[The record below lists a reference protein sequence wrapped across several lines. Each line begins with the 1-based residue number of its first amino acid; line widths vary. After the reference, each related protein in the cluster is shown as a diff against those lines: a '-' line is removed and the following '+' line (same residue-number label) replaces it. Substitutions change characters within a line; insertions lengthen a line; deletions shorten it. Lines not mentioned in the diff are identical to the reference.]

1 MIINNTN
8 SKILVLVA
16 VLIGFISFTGCG
28 DDNPVRLSP
37 DEVQGR
43 YDFTEF
49 VFDPDAA
56 ALMNANVLDTLVMDR
71 TSLLLLDGGQFALN
85 YQLIGGEESLISGDF
100 TVTESVVELKM
111 SSGSEE
117 RQNQLLLHSPLRLT
131 RNMQTSNLA
140 TMEVKTK
147 DLSLFSDR
155 YAGIPP
161 VEGEL
166 RIRLIL
172 RE

>member
-1 MIINNTN
+1 MLTNNTN
-8 SKILVLVA
+8 SKILALVA
-16 VLIGFISFTGCG
+16 ILIGFITVTGCG

-49 VFDPDAA
+49 VFNPDAA
-56 ALMNANVLDTLVMDR
+56 ALMTANVLDTLVMDR

-85 YQLIGGEESLISGDF
+85 YQFINGEESLISGDF
-100 TVTESVVELKM
+100 TVTESAVELNM

-117 RQNQLLLHSPLRLT
+117 RQNELLLHSPLRLI
-131 RNMQTSNLA
+131 RNMETSSLELR
-140 TMEVKTK
+140 EVRTK

-166 RIRLIL
+166 KIKLVL

>member
-1 MIINNTN
+1 MITNNTN
-8 SKILVLVA
+8 SKILSLA
-16 VLIGFISFTGCG
+16 AILIGFIAFTGCG
-28 DDNPVRLSP
+28 DDNPVKLSP

-49 VFDPDAA
+49 VFDPDAE
-56 ALMNANVLDTLVMDR
+56 ALIAANVLDTLVMDR
-71 TSLLLLDGGQFALN
+71 TSLLLLDGGQFALS
-85 YQLIGGEESLISGDF
+85 YQFIGGEESLISGDF
-100 TVTESVVELKM
+100 TVTESTVELNM
-111 SSGSEE
+111 SSGSEDRRNE
-117 RQNQLLLHSPLRLT
+117 LLLHTPLRLI
-131 RNMQTSNLA
+131 RNLETSSLE
-140 TMEVKTK
+140 TVVVKDK

-166 RIRLIL
+166 KIKLVL

>member
-1 MIINNTN
+1 MKSNITN
-8 SKILVLVA
+8 SKILALVA
-16 VLIGFISFTGCG
+16 ILIGFISFTGCG
-28 DDNPVRLSP
+28 DSNPVKLSP

-49 VFDPDAA
+49 IFTPDAE
-56 ALMNANVLDTLVMDR
+56 ALIAANVLDTLVMDR
-71 TSLLLLDGGQFALN
+71 SDLLLLDGGQFALS
-85 YQLIGGEESLISGDF
+85 YQFQEGEESLIFGDF
-100 TVTESVVELKM
+100 TVTESAVELKM
-111 SSGSEE
+111 SSGAEE
-117 RQNQLLLHSPLRLT
+117 RQNDLLLHSPLRLT
-131 RNMQTSNLA
+131 RNLETSSLA
-140 TMEVKTK
+140 TIEVKTK

-166 RIRLIL
+166 RIKLVL

>member
-1 MIINNTN
+1 MIPNNINT
-8 SKILVLVA
+8 KILALA
-16 VLIGFISFTGCG
+16 AMLIGFISFTGCG
-28 DDNPVRLSP
+28 DDNPVKLSP

-49 VFDPDAA
+49 IFTPDAEALA
-56 ALMNANVLDTLVMDR
+56 AANVLDTLVMDR
-71 TSLLLLDGGQFALN
+71 TSLLLLDGGQFALS
-85 YQLIGGEESLISGDF
+85 YQFIDGEESLISGDF
-100 TVTESVVELKM
+100 TVTASAVELNM

-117 RQNQLLLHSPLRLT
+117 RQKELLLHSPLRLS
-131 RNMQTSNLA
+131 RNLENSSLETV
-140 TMEVKTK
+140 EVSTK

-166 RIRLIL
+166 RIVLVP